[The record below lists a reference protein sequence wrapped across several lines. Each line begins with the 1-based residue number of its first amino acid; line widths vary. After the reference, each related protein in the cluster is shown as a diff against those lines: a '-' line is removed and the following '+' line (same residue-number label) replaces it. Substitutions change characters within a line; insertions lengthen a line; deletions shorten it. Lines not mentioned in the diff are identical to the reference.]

1 MGRSPLAPVRASL
14 LRTFRLLLPTSHSKR
29 LRAAPAFALATSW
42 PGSGFC
48 GRRNSAWIP
57 QHVGPALRPVGSVAP
72 FALLLRRTRRRRRF
86 RLQLR
91 CRSTGFA
98 SPSAAGRSLALA
110 TTLLGTRPPIGC
122 HGRRRR
128 ASLPP
133 SCAGGVLT
141 RVVHF
146 DVLFAQ
152 PQPDGPGAPDRVV
165 DESVTGCPRARKGH
179 LRASACCT
187 ARQRGPASARNGV
200 TRLAPQS
207 EPPLAAVWHL
217 TTVIPQSSTGDKT
230 FCKSLLIP
238 SEPAAI
244 SPSHRGADSSR
255 SVYWGI
261 G

>member
-1 MGRSPLAPVRASL
+1 MSLGRSPFASVRADL
-14 LRTFRLLLPTSHSKR
+14 LRTVQLFERPSHCKR

-48 GRRNSAWIP
+48 GRRNSARIP
-57 QHVGPALRPVGSVAP
+57 QHVGPALRPVGAIAP

-86 RLQLR
+86 RLQPR
-91 CRSTGFA
+91 CRSTRFA

-122 HGRRRR
+122 RGRRRR

-179 LRASACCT
+179 LRSGACRT
-187 ARQRGPASARNGV
+187 ARQRGPAPAPNGI
-200 TRLAPQS
+200 TRPGSQTEPLPWRRSGTSGLSSLSHPQA
-207 EPPLAAVWHL
+207 EKLFA
-217 TTVIPQSSTGDKT
+217 
-230 FCKSLLIP
+230 
-238 SEPAAI
+238 
-244 SPSHRGADSSR
+244 
-255 SVYWGI
+255 
-261 G
+261 